1 VFPCPHCHK
10 PIEIGIGTQAKGPW
24 YGIDPGN
31 PKVSLGC
38 GTLILIGIIVAIC
51 SGGISDKELEVVRN
65 DIRRVEQRIEDLAA
79 AVKPGAGPAAAEKGI
94 ELPP

>member
-1 VFPCPHCHK
+1 MFPCPHCHK
-10 PIEIGIGTQAKGPW
+10 PIEIGIGPDGKTPW
-24 YGIDPGN
+24 YKDPGN

-38 GTLILIGIIVAIC
+38 GTLILIGIVVAIC

-65 DIRRVEQRIEDLAA
+65 DIRRVEKRIEDLAA
-79 AVKPGAGPAAAEKGI
+79 AVKPAAGGAAAERGI